1 MSIGDTLAEARRQ
14 RGLTITQVS
23 QQTRIRETII
33 RGIEQGDFSSCGGD
47 FYARGHI
54 RSIATVVGVDP
65 VPLIREYDEE
75 HGPPGGMRAAEIF
88 EPATPIKIHEPR
100 PFGLGKILI
109 VVLLAVIGFAAY
121 HLVSTHGTH
130 SPASQAANLR
140 PVVKPK
146 PKPAVTPA
154 VRPTTVTNTGPP
166 VAVIRLTAT
175 QDCWVG
181 LTNATG
187 QQLYQGII
195 PAGQSM
201 TWREQDPVSMVVGNP
216 PGISLTVNG
225 KPELQN
231 TQTVGYLSIN
241 PSQQNPVTSRLAAE
255 RRHGRLTRGRRPVPG
270 ERSAAPDHVP
280 SRCV

>member
-1 MSIGDTLAEARRQ
+1 VSIGDTLAEARRQ

-65 VPLIREYDEE
+65 VPLVREYDEE

-100 PFGLGKILI
+100 PFGLGKIVI
-109 VVLLAVIGFAAY
+109 VALLAVIGFATY
-121 HLVSTHGTH
+121 HLVSTSGTH
-130 SPASQAANLR
+130 SSATQTANLR

-146 PKPAVTPA
+146 PTVTPT
-154 VRPTTVTNTGPP
+154 VRPTANPGPP
-166 VAVIRLTAT
+166 VAVIKLTAS

-181 LTNATG
+181 LTNASG
-187 QQLYQGII
+187 KQLYQGIV
-195 PAGQSM
+195 PAGHSM
-201 TWREQDPVSMVVGNP
+201 TWRERDPVSMTVGNP

-225 KPELQN
+225 KPELRN
-231 TQTVGYLSIN
+231 TANVGHLSIN
-241 PSQQNPVTSRLAAE
+241 PSRQNPVT
-255 RRHGRLTRGRRPVPG
+255 GG
-270 ERSAAPDHVP
+270 
-280 SRCV
+280 

>member
-33 RGIEQGDFSSCGGD
+33 RGIEQGDFSACGGD

-54 RSIATVVGVDP
+54 RSIASVVGVDS

-75 HGPPGGMRAAEIF
+75 HGPPGSMRAAEIF

-100 PFGLGKILI
+100 PFGLGKIL
-109 VVLLAVIGFAAY
+109 VVALLAVIGFATY
-121 HLVSTHGTH
+121 HLVSTHGSH
-130 SPASQAANLR
+130 PQAASTATLR
-140 PVVKPK
+140 PTAKPT
-146 PKPAVTPA
+146 PAVTPTVKPAVT
-154 VRPTTVTNTGPP
+154 NSGPP
-166 VAVIRLTAT
+166 VAVIKLTAA

-181 LTNATG
+181 LTNASG
-187 QQLYQGII
+187 QQIYQGII

-201 TWREQDPVSMVVGNP
+201 TWREQHPVSMVVGNP

-231 TQTVGYLSIN
+231 TANVGYLNIN
-241 PSQQNPVTSRLAAE
+241 PSQHNPVTVGS
-255 RRHGRLTRGRRPVPG
+255 
-270 ERSAAPDHVP
+270 SATG
-280 SRCV
+280 

>member
-1 MSIGDTLAEARRQ
+1 VSIGDTLAEARRQ

-23 QQTRIRETII
+23 QQTRIRETLI

-54 RSIATVVGVDP
+54 RSIAAVVGVDP

-100 PFGLGKILI
+100 PFGLGKVL
-109 VVLLAVIGFAAY
+109 VVALLAVIGFAAY
-121 HLVSTHGTH
+121 YLVSTHGTH

-146 PKPAVTPA
+146 PKPTVTPA

-181 LTNATG
+181 LTSAAG

-201 TWREQDPVSMVVGNP
+201 TWREQNPVSMVVGNP

-241 PSQQNPVTSRLAAE
+241 PSQQNPVTNPSQQN
-255 RRHGRLTRGRRPVPG
+255 
-270 ERSAAPDHVP
+270 SATGG
-280 SRCV
+280 